1 MGTPSNHENQELANR
16 LIDHAESIVNVAA
29 HDLELDLR
37 AAAAVLQEIE
47 NPLPLLPRLVAD
59 LTAIARTTTDA
70 ETRKQLARII
80 GEV

>member
-1 MGTPSNHENQELANR
+1 MGTPTNHENLELANR

-37 AAAAVLQEIE
+37 AAAAMLREIE
-47 NPLPLLPRLVAD
+47 QPVPLLPRLVAD
-59 LTAIARTTTDA
+59 LTHATRTTTDP
-70 ETRKQLARII
+70 ETRRQLARVV